1 MKMTDPSAISLV
13 HNFIEAEF
21 MPSEQEEVEK
31 PETESN
37 KPNLTIVVCSN
48 YQKEVNYPSINING
62 EKATEI
68 VNSLEK
74 MPPDSLQVLV
84 DALGFLIRDNKL

>member
-1 MKMTDPSAISLV
+1 MKMTNPSAISLA

-21 MPSEQEEVEK
+21 MLSEQEEVEK

-48 YQKEVNYPSINING
+48 YQKEVNSPSINING
-62 EKATEI
+62 EKAAEI
-68 VNSLEK
+68 VKSLET

-84 DALGFLIRDNKL
+84 DALSILVKHNKL

>member
-1 MKMTDPSAISLV
+1 MNSSHFSAISPV
-13 HNFIEAEF
+13 HHSIKAEL
-21 MPSEQEEVEK
+21 MSAEPEDVEK
-31 PETESN
+31 PEVENN

-48 YQKEVNYPSINING
+48 YQKEVNSPSINING

-68 VNSLEK
+68 VKSLET

-84 DALGFLIRDNKL
+84 DALSVLVKNNKL

>member
-1 MKMTDPSAISLV
+1 MKMTNPSAISLA

-21 MPSEQEEVEK
+21 MLSEQEEVEK

-48 YQKEVNYPSINING
+48 YQKEVNSPSINING
-62 EKATEI
+62 EKAVEI
-68 VNSLEK
+68 VKSLET

-84 DALGFLIRDNKL
+84 DALSILVKHNKL